1 VCQKETEKCCS
12 LCRKTFY
19 CSPEHQEVHWHMLH
33 KFSCEG
39 RHPDPNDDF
48 RIYAESRTS
57 HHART
62 PLDDA
67 KVFLDLFTE
76 RLNLRKLVLSKYIA
90 AREATSFLGKDVV
103 KEAQ

>member
-1 VCQKETEKCCS
+1 
-12 LCRKTFY
+12 
-19 CSPEHQEVHWHMLH
+19 MLH

-57 HHART
+57 QPART

-67 KVFLDLFTE
+67 KAFVELFSE
-76 RLNLRKLVLSKYIA
+76 RLGLRKQVLSRYIA
-90 AREATSFLGKDVV
+90 ARETNLSLHKDVV
-103 KEAQ
+103 KEAQELAALSRKVS